1 MIINTYNID
10 RGNIYTYT
18 YICTYIYITYTYTYI
33 KYIKKH
39 LSGYCECCVIEMLLS
54 YFYHLQLSLEILN
67 HVHILSIVRCH

>member
-33 KYIKKH
+33 KYIKNF
-39 LSGYCECCVIEMLLS
+39 C
-54 YFYHLQLSLEILN
+54 QA
-67 HVHILSIVRCH
+67 IVNVVW